1 MTEVY
6 IGIGS
11 NLGDRIAN
19 ISRAVALFSSYGNIE
34 LMSSVYE
41 TEPEGLKGQPD
52 FLNCVIKAQI
62 EIDPARLLA
71 VLKKIEKEMGRKR
84 GRRNGPRLI
93 DLDLLFYNNR
103 VIDTPDLTVPH
114 PRLPQRAFV
123 LVPMVEI
130 ARGLVH
136 PALHKSM
143 LQLLTEL
150 ESAGRVDKRQDLK
163 IGIKES

>member
-1 MTEVY
+1 VTEVY

-19 ISRAVALFSSYGNIE
+19 ISKGVALFSSYGNIE
-34 LMSSVYE
+34 SMSSVYE

-52 FLNCVIKAQI
+52 FLNCVIKVQV
-62 EIDPARLLA
+62 EMEPAHLLA
-71 VLKKIEKEMGRKR
+71 LLKKIEKEMGRKR

-103 VIDTPDLTVPH
+103 VIDTPDLKVPH
-114 PRLPQRAFV
+114 PHLPQRAFV

-130 ARGLVH
+130 ARGFLH

-150 ESAGRVDKRQDLK
+150 ESAARVDKRQDLK
-163 IGIKES
+163 IVAKES